1 MEGLTGIGKES
12 AEELQVEASYLFE
25 YVKKPE
31 VRLFKPLWARRESN

>member
-31 VRLFKPLWARRESN
+31 VRLLYRLKSDSVL